1 MWFTRVSLKN
11 PVFATMV
18 MLALVVL
25 GLFSYQRLKVDQF
38 PNIDFPVVVITAD
51 YPGASPEIVESEVT
65 KKIEEGVNSIA
76 GINALTSRSLEGV
89 SVVVIEFQL
98 HIDGRKAAEDVR
110 EKVASIRPLFRTEVK
125 EPRVL
130 RFDPASRAIWS
141 LAVLPDNGAPALAT
155 ACAALPPEAARTC
168 LERSGAARGAG
179 QPMSAVELTNWAD
192 QVLRKRLENVRGVG
206 SVTLVGGARREI
218 NLYLNPAAMEAQGI
232 TADQVV
238 AAVRTEN
245 QELPVGA
252 IRSLAQERTVQIDAR
267 MRRPEDFGKIIVARK
282 GSGSGAAAVR
292 VEQVARV
299 SDGSQEIDSLAL
311 YNGERTLLLTVQ
323 KSQDE
328 NTIQVIDGLKKTLA
342 EMKDQLPPG
351 VRLEPITDGAR
362 PIRVAVD
369 NVRRTLIEGALLTVL
384 IVFLFLNSWR
394 STVITGLT
402 LPISLI
408 GTFLFMDVFGF
419 SINMITLMAL
429 SLCVGLLIDDAIVV
443 RENIVRHVQMGKSAW
458 QASLDG
464 TQEIGLA
471 VLATSLSIVA
481 VFLPIGFMGGIIGK
495 FFHEFGITIVAAV
508 LISMFVSFTLDP
520 MLSSIWHDP
529 SIGKNSD
536 GRAAGT
542 RPVGWYDNS
551 VGRVTG
557 WFDRAT
563 ESLARGYQSILR
575 WSLAHRLA
583 TVGMAL
589 AIFVASIFMVPLLGT
604 EFVPKAD
611 YSETTLNFYTP
622 VGSSLE
628 VTEAK
633 ARQVEAIVREFPEV
647 RYTLSTINTGN
658 AAGKIYAAV
667 YVRLVD
673 RKDRSRSVDQLSG
686 VLRERLQQVPGIT
699 VTHVGLLDSVG
710 GNKQVEFSL
719 QGPDLKELERLARL
733 VSDRIRS
740 IPGLVDLDSSV
751 KPDKPVIEVDVRR
764 DAASDLGLSVAQIGA
779 SLRTLIAGQTVGN
792 WRAPDDQTYDVNVR
806 LSPDARNAPQDLERL
821 PFATGSNADGSTRI
835 VRLNQLASVREST
848 GPNQINRRDLAREVA
863 INANVANRSA
873 GEVSNDVRAVL
884 DGIRFPP
891 GYRYQFSGSAK
902 NMAESFGYAVSALA
916 LAVIFIYM
924 ILASQFKSF
933 LQPLALMT
941 SLPLTLIGVVLALM
955 LFRSTLSMFSVIGIV
970 MLMGLVT
977 KNAILLVDFAIR
989 SREASLWPD
998 GSVREP
1004 GMERTEALLHAA
1016 RVRLRPILMTTLA
1029 MIFGMV
1035 PLAFALTEGSEQRAP
1050 MGQAVIGGVITSSLL
1065 TLVVVPVVYCYLD
1078 DFALWIRRK
1087 LGSPR
1092 RAAGGGG
1099 TVAPVVAF
1107 KIDRLS

>member
-38 PNIDFPVVVITAD
+38 PNIDFPVVVITAE

-65 KKIEEGVNSIA
+65 KKLEEGVNAIA
-76 GINALTSRSLEGV
+76 GINTLTSRSLEGV
-89 SVVVIEFQL
+89 AVVIIEFQL

-110 EKVASIRPLFRTEVK
+110 EKVSAIRPLFRTEVK

-141 LAVLPDNGAPALAT
+141 LAVLPDPGK
-155 ACAALPPEAARTC
+155 
-168 LERSGAARGAG
+168 GK
-179 QPMSAVELTNWAD
+179 PMSPVELTSWSD
-192 QVLRKRLENVRGVG
+192 QVLKKRLENVRGVG
-206 SVTLVGGARREI
+206 SVTLVGGTRREI
-218 NLYLNPAAMEAQGI
+218 NIYLNPAALEAQGI

-238 AAVRTEN
+238 TAVRTGN
-245 QELPVGA
+245 QDLPVGA
-252 IRSLAQERTVQIDAR
+252 IRSSAQDRMVQIDAR
-267 MRRPEDFGKIIVARK
+267 MQRPEDFGRIIVARK
-282 GSGSGAAAVR
+282 AAGTAAATAPLR
-292 VEQVARV
+292 VEQLARV
-299 SDGSQEIDSLAL
+299 SDGAQEIESLAL
-311 YNGERTLLLTVQ
+311 YNGQRTLLLTVQ

-328 NTIQVIDGLKKTLA
+328 NTIQVIDGLKKTID

-351 VRLEPITDGAR
+351 VRLEPILDGSR
-362 PIRVAVD
+362 PIRVAVN

-402 LPISLI
+402 LPIALI
-408 GTFLFMDVFGF
+408 GTFLFMDAFGF
-419 SINMITLMAL
+419 SINMVTLMAL

-443 RENIVRHVQMGKSAW
+443 RENIVRHVQMGKSPY
-458 QASLDG
+458 QASLEG

-471 VLATSLSIVA
+471 VLATSFSIVA

-495 FFHEFGITIVAAV
+495 FFHEFGVTIVAAV

-529 SIGKNSD
+529 EIGKHALQ
-536 GRAAGT
+536 RAQGG
-542 RPVGWYDNS
+542 RPVGWYDNTI
-551 VGRVTG
+551 GRVTG
-557 WFDRAT
+557 WFDHAT
-563 ESLARGYQSILR
+563 ESLAQGYQSILR
-575 WSLAHRLA
+575 WSLGHKLTTVLLA
-583 TVGMAL
+583 I
-589 AIFVASIFMVPLLGT
+589 AIFVVSIFMVPLLGT

-611 YSETTLNFYTP
+611 FSETTLNFHTP

-658 AAGKIYAAV
+658 AAGKMYAAV

-673 RKDRSRSVDQLSG
+673 RKDRRRSVDELSG
-686 VLRERLQQVPGIT
+686 VLRERLAQVAGIT

-710 GNKQVEFSL
+710 GNKQIEFSL

-733 VSDRIRS
+733 VSERART

-751 KPDKPVIEVDVRR
+751 KADKPVIAIDVRR
-764 DAASDLGLSVAQIGA
+764 EAASDLGLSVAQIAA
-779 SLRTLIAGQTVGN
+779 SLRTLVAGETVGN

-806 LSPDARNAPQDLERL
+806 LAPEARNAPQDLERL
-821 PFATGSNADGSTRI
+821 PFATGSNPDGSARI

-873 GEVSNDVRAVL
+873 GEVSKDIKARL
-884 DGIRFPP
+884 DSISFPP
-891 GYRYQFSGSAK
+891 GYRYQFSGSTK

-916 LAVIFIYM
+916 LGVIFIYM

-941 SLPLTLIGVVLALM
+941 ALPLTLIGVVLALL
-955 LFRSTLSMFSVIGIV
+955 LFRSTLSIFSVIGIV

-989 SREASLWPD
+989 MRES
-998 GSVREP
+998 
-1004 GMERTEALLHAA
+1004 GMDRAEALLHAA

-1035 PLAFALTEGSEQRAP
+1035 PLAFALSEGSEQRSP

-1078 DFALWIRRK
+1078 DLAAWFKRK
-1087 LGSPR
+1087 LGTSH
-1092 RAAGGGG
+1092 RATGGGG
-1099 TVAPVVAF
+1099 TAEPVAAS